1 MLVDKT
7 IIFGGYTNKEGET
20 IFFLSINKAALRY
33 VAGSAENHGDCN
45 KKTHWKWIS
54 VFLDFSSVVAII
66 ANRFKQ

>member
-33 VAGSAENHGDCN
+33 ATGSAENHGDCN
-45 KKTHWKWIS
+45 KKTH
-54 VFLDFSSVVAII
+54 
-66 ANRFKQ
+66 